1 MSRHRAGG
9 LIADARFLNNAGRMA
24 NRPALE
30 ATLGETLIT
39 QPAAHWLSILED
51 AGVPCGPINDM
62 AQVYSDP
69 QVVARNMV
77 VEVEHPTAGTIR
89 NVGIP
94 VKFSETPG
102 SIRRPPPR
110 FGEHTE
116 EVLGEFGYA
125 TADID
130 ALRSQG
136 IVKTL
141 QDV

>member
-1 MSRHRAGG
+1 
-9 LIADARFLNNAGRMA
+9 
-24 NRPALE
+24 
-30 ATLGETLIT
+30 
-39 QPAAHWLSILED
+39 
-51 AGVPCGPINDM
+51 M
-62 AQVYSDP
+62 AQVYEDP
-69 QVVARNMV
+69 QVIARDMV
-77 VEVEHPTAGTIR
+77 VEVEHPAAGTIR

-94 VKFSETPG
+94 IKFSETPG

-116 EVLGEFGYA
+116 EVLGEFGYSSGE
-125 TADID
+125 ID